1 MDSKCNDFAIELLS
15 KKYYGPND
23 KSPDDVFM
31 RVARV
36 VAIPD
41 LIWDRVHKQRSG
53 EEFEYLVISHKI
65 YDLFSNE
72 KELEIIRLFCAREN
86 IVCSNKYIYEDDF
99 DKDEWL
105 KIYNVYVKEYY
116 DAMCNLDFMP
126 ASPTLMNA
134 GLGGMLSSCFYLD
147 IEDNLDSI
155 FETIKNTAI
164 IYASGGGCGIGLSKL
179 RPDGALIKGSGG
191 TSSGPLSFLEVFNT
205 TGHVVVQG
213 GRRKAAALGAL
224 SIDHPDIVKFIK
236 AKEVEGKLTNFNLS
250 VLITDEFMKKLQEYP
265 NSYFT
270 CKFNNEKF
278 CIKKEDSKTTP
289 YHLVLDPVYTNKEI
303 WDLICQKAWANGE
316 PGIIFH
322 DVLNKDNLFKEEFG
336 DMGVNPCISGDTLIW
351 VADEREFVPIKQ
363 LAEEEKDVPV
373 YCFTDD
379 LNENRGNITI
389 RKMRNI
395 RCTGK
400 NKKILCVDVGGSKLK
415 LTENHKLLKVKNH
428 PNISSHICEYVEVKD
443 LKFGDCIRKDCIRFI
458 HVNSFKQSEKES
470 GTENASTS
478 ICYCVVSSIEECGYE
493 DVYNGT
499 VDEFHNYFITDKIVD
514 KTKHSQHVANSRNCG
529 ELSLNSET
537 SCNLAAIN
545 LYNCMRFYDCNY
557 GEWNIDPD
565 KLEDLIRLGVRFLD
579 NVVSINKY
587 PLPKIAERTLAT
599 RKIGLGTM
607 GLHDAMLLAK
617 ISYGSQKSLEFI
629 DSIFSLIKEISED
642 ESKKLAK
649 KRGIPKMLKDKGLD
663 RRNEALRTAMPTGSV
678 SLIANQVSAGI
689 EPVFQWSYKRKDSLG
704 EHEINHWIVDEHG
717 NVPSYART
725 ALEITPEEHVKV
737 QAQIQKYIDSSISK
751 TVNLPNSATIED
763 VDKVYKMAYDLG
775 CKSIT
780 VYRNGSRKLQVLN
793 SKEDKK
799 EVIEAKILP
808 QEPEKEH
815 KCICTKEVRERPKVL
830 FGATYRI
837 NTPAGKILVT
847 INEDEEGI
855 REIIVTVNKAGTE
868 IASHVATEGRLIS
881 TALKYRVPID
891 KIIEQLNNQKS
902 SPIWDYISNQSIK
915 SVPDAIAKILED
927 YLENYEGFS
936 EYIDKSLK
944 TKANV
949 IENHDPE
956 KEEISGEICPEC
968 GEMLVREGGC
978 ISCKSC
984 GYSACGG

>member
-23 KSPDDVFM
+23 KSPEDVFM
-31 RVARV
+31 RVARI

-99 DKDEWL
+99 DKNEWL
-105 KIYNVYVKEYY
+105 KIYNGYVKEYY

-134 GLGGMLSSCFYLD
+134 GLGGMLSSCFYLN
-147 IEDNLDSI
+147 IEDNLNDI
-155 FETIKNTAI
+155 FEKIKNTAT
-164 IYASGGGCGIGLSKL
+164 IYSSGGGCGIGLSKL
-179 RPDGALIKGSGG
+179 RPEGALIKGSGG
-191 TSSGPLSFLEVFNT
+191 QSSGPLSFLEVFSS
-205 TGHVVVQG
+205 TGQVVVQG
-213 GRRKAAALGAL
+213 GRRKAAALGSL
-224 SIDHPDIVKFIK
+224 RIDHPDIIKFIK
-236 AKEVEGKLTNFNLS
+236 AKEEEGKLSNFNLS
-250 VLITDEFMKKLQEYP
+250 VLITDEFMKMLKERP
-265 NSYFT
+265 NDVFIA
-270 CKFNNEKF
+270 KFDNNEYT
-278 CIKKEDSKTTP
+278 IKKDDGDWLPCCAYAGLEPEK
-289 YHLVLDPVYTNKEI
+289 YTNKEM
-303 WDLICQKAWANGE
+303 WGLICKKAWENGE

-336 DMGVNPCISGDTLIW
+336 DMGCNPCISGDMLIL
-351 VADEREFVPIKQ
+351 VADDRGFVSIKQ
-363 LAEEEKDVPV
+363 LAEEGKDVPV
-373 YCFTDD
+373 YCFTDN
-379 LNENRGNITI
+379 LNETIGNTSI
-389 RKMRNI
+389 RQMRNI

-400 NKKILCVDVGGSKLK
+400 NKKIFCITIGNIKLK
-415 LTENHKLLKVKNH
+415 LTENHKLLKIKQH
-428 PNISSHICEYVEVKD
+428 PNISSYICEYVEVKD
-443 LKFGDCIRKDCIRFI
+443 LKIGDLIRSINLESYKKF
-458 HVNSFKQSEKES
+458 EKS
-470 GTENASTS
+470 RGGTEHAIATISYGS
-478 ICYCVVSSIEECGYE
+478 IVSIEDCGYE

-499 VDEFHNYFITDKIVD
+499 VDEFHNYFVTDKLVD
-514 KTKHSQHVANSRNCG
+514 KNTSCQLVINSRNCG
-529 ELSLNSET
+529 ELELFSGE
-537 SCNLAAIN
+537 SCNLLELN
-545 LYNCMRFYDCNY
+545 LKNCVVDNSIDYN
-557 GEWNIDPD
+557 
-565 KLEDLIRLGVRFLD
+565 KLDNLVRLSIRFLD
-579 NVVSINKY
+579 NIVSLNKY
-587 PLPKIAERTLAT
+587 PLPFIEERTLAL

-607 GLHDAMLLAK
+607 GLHDVMLSLS
-617 ISYGSQKSLEFI
+617 IDYGTDKSLELIDQIYGFI
-629 DSIFSLIKEISED
+629 KRVSEEKSLA
-642 ESKKLAK
+642 LAEQ
-649 KRGIPKMLKDKGLD
+649 RGIPKLLQEKNIN
-663 RRNEALRTAMPTGSV
+663 RRNIALTTCPPCGST
-678 SLIANQVSAGI
+678 SALCNQASSGI

-704 EHEINHWIVDEHG
+704 EHEINHWIVDEQG
-717 NVPSYART
+717 NIPSYART

-799 EVIEAKILP
+799 EVVEAKILP
-808 QEPEKEH
+808 KEPEKEH
-815 KCICTKEVRERPKVL
+815 KCICKKEVRERPKVL